1 MDKKKI
7 IGIVP
12 NGLIF
17 MVVATVLA
25 YAGCR
30 LQLRDK
36 IFMGT
41 AWTGAATYEYNP
53 VMYILGAAFYWGLLL
68 LLYFTA
74 FAKGIKRIS
83 ELTTLWR
90 IAAYALSLLQ
100 AWIMYELLYNI
111 TYRSGDYLPV
121 KNSLR
126 LKFTVYGW
134 PIMTAAF
141 ISVIFVCCIAKHRK
155 DGKEQKSD

>member
-7 IGIVP
+7 LGIVP
-12 NGLIF
+12 NGLLF
-17 MVVATVLA
+17 MFVATVLA
-25 YAGCR
+25 YVGCR

-36 IFMGT
+36 IYMGI

-74 FAKGIKRIS
+74 FTKGIKRIT
-83 ELTTLWR
+83 ELTPLWR

-134 PIMTAAF
+134 PIMTAVF
-141 ISVIFVCCIAKHRK
+141 ISVVFVYYIVRHRTA
-155 DGKEQKSD
+155 GKEQKCN